1 MKLSHWMNLR
11 EDQVSRHQNLPP
23 NLLETNSSGDST
35 PRESKHIGHILS
47 AVKLQVREEE
57 ESNESQDVEMVSA

>member
-35 PRESKHIGHILS
+35 PRESKPIGHILS
-47 AVKLQVREEE
+47 AVKLQVKEE